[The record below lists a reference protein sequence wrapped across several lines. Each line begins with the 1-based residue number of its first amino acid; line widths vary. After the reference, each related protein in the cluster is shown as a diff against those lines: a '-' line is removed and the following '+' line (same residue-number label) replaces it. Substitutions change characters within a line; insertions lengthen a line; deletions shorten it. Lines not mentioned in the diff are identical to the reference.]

1 MSGREHSS
9 APSSVRLL
17 ELGDALHCLL
27 RQFTREEAL
36 WHLLPVAKAC
46 GRLLQDFEAAEAGSS
61 ASSPS
66 SPSSP
71 DAASPW
77 RPRTPPSELAKTLRR
92 LQFWYGRFN
101 GGRELRCMQLFT
113 RLLHELRAEGV
124 VEWVEQPPP
133 QPARPRYRSLS
144 DTCVWGFSS
153 LSVLDRDAFAA
164 RCREMVLAHACMR
177 DAELRCVWFHFDPEW
192 IASKMLRCNGF
203 HPVTSRAYVGPR
215 PLLAYD
221 HWVFGRHMDWLHEQH
236 KRQLRG
242 PQD

>member
-1 MSGREHSS
+1 MSSREHSS
-9 APSSVRLL
+9 AHSAHTGGVRLL

-46 GRLLQDFEAAEAGSS
+46 GRLLQDFEAPAEAGQ
-61 ASSPS
+61 
-66 SPSSP
+66 
-71 DAASPW
+71 AAEAQAPW

-101 GGRELRCMQLFT
+101 GGRELRCMLLFT

-124 VEWVEQPPP
+124 VQWVEQPP

-144 DTCVWGFSS
+144 DTCVWGFVF

-177 DAELRCVWFHFDPEW
+177 DAELRCVWFHFDPEHV
-192 IASKMLRCNGF
+192 IGKMLRCNGF
-203 HPVTSRAYVGPR
+203 HPVSSRAYVGPR
-215 PLLAYD
+215 PQLAYE